1 MKNSSPLLLVEPS
14 KLEENIVN
22 KLMKAAGLS
31 LVVLTTTMVANA
43 AEAAQKVAY
52 VNTAQIFQELP
63 QREAVLKTLQDEFK
77 DKSAELKALETK
89 ITSKVEQMRRDA
101 ELLGDDGVR
110 GLQIEV
116 AGLEAEYKL
125 KGQALERDGQR
136 REAQEKQKLFK
147 AIQDAVKVVAQ
158 REGVDMV
165 IDAQALQYAKPE
177 LDLSD
182 KVIKELK

>member
-1 MKNSSPLLLVEPS
+1 MK
-14 KLEENIVN
+14 KLI
-22 KLMKAAGLS
+22 KAAGLS
-31 LVVLTTTMVANA
+31 LVVLSTSLVANA

-77 DKSAELKALETK
+77 DKSAELKEIEGK
-89 ITSKVEQMRRDA
+89 IKSKMDQARRDG

-110 GLQIEV
+110 KLQIEI

-125 KGQALERDGQR
+125 KGQALERDGKR

-147 AIQDAVKVVAQ
+147 VIQDAIGVVAE
-158 REGVDMV
+158 REGIDMV
-165 IDAQALQYAKPE
+165 VDAQALQYAKPE
-177 LDLSD
+177 LDLSQ
-182 KVIKELK
+182 KVIDELK

>member
-1 MKNSSPLLLVEPS
+1 MK
-14 KLEENIVN
+14 KLI
-22 KLMKAAGLS
+22 KAAGLS
-31 LVVLTTTMVANA
+31 LVVLSTSLVAHA

-63 QREAVLKTLQDEFK
+63 QREAVLKNLQDEFK
-77 DKSAELKALETK
+77 DKSAELKEIENK
-89 ITSKVEQMRRDA
+89 IKSKMEQARRDG

-110 GLQIEV
+110 KLQIEI

-125 KGQALERDGQR
+125 KGQSLERDGQR

-147 AIQDAVKVVAQ
+147 VIQDAIAVVAE

-165 IDAQALQYAKPE
+165 VEAQALQYAKPE
-177 LDLSD
+177 LDLSQ
-182 KVIKELK
+182 KVIDELK

>member
-1 MKNSSPLLLVEPS
+1 MK
-14 KLEENIVN
+14 KLI
-22 KLMKAAGLS
+22 KAAGLS
-31 LVVLTTTMVANA
+31 LVVLSTSLVANA

-77 DKSAELKALETK
+77 DKSAELKEIEGK
-89 ITSKVEQMRRDA
+89 IKSKMDQARRDG
-101 ELLGDDGVR
+101 ELLGDEGVR
-110 GLQIEV
+110 KLQIEI

-147 AIQDAVKVVAQ
+147 VIQDAIGVVAE
-158 REGVDMV
+158 REGIDMV
-165 IDAQALQYAKPE
+165 VDAQALQYAKPE
-177 LDLSD
+177 LDLSQ
-182 KVIKELK
+182 KVIDELK

>member
-1 MKNSSPLLLVEPS
+1 MK
-14 KLEENIVN
+14 KLI
-22 KLMKAAGLS
+22 KAAGLS
-31 LVVLTTTMVANA
+31 LVVLSTSLVANA

-77 DKSAELKALETK
+77 DKSAELKEIENK
-89 ITSKVEQMRRDA
+89 IKSKMDQARRDG

-110 GLQIEV
+110 KLQIEI

-125 KGQALERDGQR
+125 KGQSLERDGKR

-147 AIQDAVKVVAQ
+147 VIQDAIGVVAE

-165 IDAQALQYAKPE
+165 VDAQALQYAKPE
-177 LDLSD
+177 LDLSQ
-182 KVIKELK
+182 KVIDELK

>member
-1 MKNSSPLLLVEPS
+1 MK
-14 KLEENIVN
+14 KLI
-22 KLMKAAGLS
+22 KAAGLS
-31 LVVLTTTMVANA
+31 LVVLSTSLVAHA

-77 DKSAELKALETK
+77 DKSAELKEIEGK
-89 ITSKVEQMRRDA
+89 IKSKMDQARRDG

-110 GLQIEV
+110 KLQIEI

-125 KGQALERDGQR
+125 KGQALERDGKR

-147 AIQDAVKVVAQ
+147 VIQDAIGVVAE
-158 REGVDMV
+158 REGIDMV
-165 IDAQALQYAKPE
+165 VDAQALQYAKPE
-177 LDLSD
+177 LDLSQ
-182 KVIKELK
+182 KVIDELK